1 MAAKYWRALREL
13 GPGSLIPYLTY
24 QVSLQLG
31 WYRLRA
37 PLRDWDRR
45 PLQAWLEPGVSPEP
59 QEYAGYRAKLR
70 GRFFAPQ
77 PEALGRDLRAVLGR
91 ETKRAEREGRGVLE
105 GQFRLFG
112 AEAVTLG
119 FPPDWR
125 RFAPLGDADAETRVE
140 AWIHWSS
147 YRLERL
153 PADVKLLW
161 EPGRFGWV
169 YPLARAY
176 ALTGERRYYQG
187 FWSLLESWREVNP
200 PNRGLHWYSAQE
212 AAIRGLALVYAF
224 FFFAEELQAEPERLV
239 RLVETIAWHAQ
250 RIVPTTAYARAQDNN
265 HLLIES
271 LALMTVGACF
281 PELKPAQAWYE
292 RGRSEL
298 VHALRRQI
306 FPDGGYVQ
314 YSANYH
320 RLALQAA
327 LWALRLCDCI
337 EDPLPEEA
345 IDAIRRMTRWLH
357 AMTDAENGGV
367 PNIGPNDGAMLL
379 PASLRPFHDHR
390 PTLQAAKRLLA
401 GQRLFEAGPWDDW
414 GLWLGLDTGSTERA
428 PAPQAREGESI
439 LPESGFYWLRGER
452 TRGMLR
458 AAAFHARPGHSDQ
471 AHFELWW
478 NGAPLAQDPGTFL
491 YNGNPPWDN
500 PLSAARHHNTLR
512 LDGREPMERAGRFL
526 WVGRTVAAPIGA
538 WRSQGGTLEVLAIQH
553 HLDPGRAVHQRTV
566 VRAGDHIWWV
576 IDELLGADRHRAEVG
591 WCLPDAPWRRLRQGL
606 ALRIGPEEVILGWS
620 PAGGEWALYKAG
632 ERVAGDFSGEPEATL
647 GWVSPTYALRE
658 PALRLIRSVDGF
670 LPMRMITTWSLGS
683 EGGELSATFVSP
695 RLGRAPLREVQFGDE
710 RLVCDKAH
718 AILAP
723 DTTLK
728 G

>member
-1 MAAKYWRALREL
+1 MAVRYWRALREL
-13 GPGSLIPYLTY
+13 GPGSLILYLIY
-24 QVSLQLG
+24 QLPLQLG
-31 WYRLRA
+31 WYRLRT
-37 PLRDWDRR
+37 PLRDWDSR
-45 PLQAWLEPGVSPEP
+45 PLQAWLMPGVSPEP
-59 QEYAGYRAKLR
+59 QDYASHRAKLR

-77 PEALGRDLRAVLGR
+77 PETLGRDLRAVLGR
-91 ETKRAEREGRGVLE
+91 QAKRAEREGQGVLE

-112 AEAVTLG
+112 EETVTLG

-125 RFAPLGDADAETRVE
+125 RFAPLGDADTETRVE
-140 AWIHWSS
+140 AWTHWSS

-169 YPLARAY
+169 YALARAY

-187 FWSLLESWREVNP
+187 FWKLLESWREANP
-200 PNRGLHWYSAQE
+200 PNRGLHWHSAQE
-212 AAIRGLALVYAF
+212 VAIRCLALVYASF
-224 FFFAEELQAEPERLV
+224 FFGKELRAEPERLV
-239 RLVETIAWHAQ
+239 HLVETIAWHAQ
-250 RIVPTTAYARAQDNN
+250 RIPPTTAYARAQDNN

-271 LALMTVGACF
+271 LALLTVGACF

-292 RGRSEL
+292 RGRREL
-298 VHALRRQI
+298 VGGLQRQV

-327 LWALRLCDCI
+327 LWAMRLCEHI
-337 EDPLPEEA
+337 GDPLPGEA
-345 IDAIRRMTRWLH
+345 MGAIRRMTRWLH
-357 AMTDAENGGV
+357 AMTDPENGGV

-379 PASLRPFHDHR
+379 PASMRPFHDYR
-390 PTLQAAKRLLA
+390 PTLQAANQLLA

-414 GLWLGLDTGSTERA
+414 GLWLGLERGSPEHGPT
-428 PAPQAREGESI
+428 PQVREMESI
-439 LPESGFYWLRGER
+439 FPASGFYWLRSER

-458 AAAFHARPGHSDQ
+458 AATFRARPGHSDQ

-478 NGAPLAQDPGTFL
+478 NGTPLAQDPGTFL
-491 YNGNPPWDN
+491 YSSKPPWDN
-500 PLSAARHHNTLR
+500 PLSAARYHNTLR
-512 LDGREPMERAGRFL
+512 LDGREPMERASRFL
-526 WVGRTVAAPIGA
+526 WVGRTAAAPIGA
-538 WRSQGGTLEVLAIQH
+538 WRSEGGALEVLTIQH
-553 HLDPGRAVHQRTV
+553 QLGPGRAVHQRTV
-566 VRAGDHIWWV
+566 VRAGDHLWWV
-576 IDELLGADRHRAEVG
+576 IDELLGTGRHSAQVG
-591 WCLPDAPWRRLRQGL
+591 WCLPDAPWRHLRQGL
-606 ALRIGPEEVILGWS
+606 ALRIGPEEAILGWS
-620 PAGGEWALYKAG
+620 PARGEWALYKAG
-632 ERVAGDFSGEPEATL
+632 ERVAGDFFLELETTL

-658 PALRLIRSVDGF
+658 PALHLFRSVAGF

-683 EGGELSATFVSP
+683 GGGELSLTFASP
-695 RLGRAPLREVQFGDE
+695 RLGEPPLREAQFADE